1 MNKIEM
7 DLQIEN
13 GQTAVRGEGV
23 GGWVE
28 RVKGLS
34 QKKKSPHRHRQQ
46 CCDYWWDGGGGQVE
60 EGERGVNGDGR
71 RFDFGW

>member
-34 QKKKSPHRHRQQ
+34 QKKKALIDTDNSAVITGGK
-46 CCDYWWDGGGGQVE
+46 GGGG
-60 EGERGVNGDGR
+60 R
-71 RFDFGW
+71 